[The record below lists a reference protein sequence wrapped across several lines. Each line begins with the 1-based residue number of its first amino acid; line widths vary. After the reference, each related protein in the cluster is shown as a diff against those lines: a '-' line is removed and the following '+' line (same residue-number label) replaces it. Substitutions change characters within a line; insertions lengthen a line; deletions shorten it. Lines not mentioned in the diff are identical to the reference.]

1 MALAAFTYACS
12 NETEKAET
20 TEVTEAS
27 GDMSSGMAIS
37 SSSLK
42 WTGRKLGGEHFGTI
56 QISKGELIVEGDQ
69 LTGGNFTIDMN
80 TIKVEDLTDA
90 GKNKDLTDHL
100 FSEDFFNVAN
110 HPEATFTVTGVEALA
125 AADEAGNTHT
135 ISGNLTIKGITQG
148 IKFPAAVSMQ
158 DGSVTAKASFDID
171 RTLWDIKFKSGK
183 FFPELGD
190 KAIKDEIS
198 IALELTANKG

>member
-158 DGSVTAKASFDID
+158 DGNVTAKASFDID